1 MISTAATAS
10 RDDSRVLRHC
20 DVQVDVKTERA
31 VVLAIVALVI
41 LFRSAI
47 VAFWPQAQFDSDQ
60 AVIGLMAKHLS
71 EGRAFPMF
79 LYGSNYILAVEAWTA
94 APVFKLAG
102 VSVATL
108 KLPLVVINLAIG
120 FLLVRLLEREA
131 GLRPALA
138 AFAAVFFIL
147 PPPGTA
153 GELLNVA
160 GVNLEPFL
168 YVLLVWMTRHRPAWC
183 GFVVGLGFLQRELT
197 IYAPLAL
204 LAIGAVDGALWSRD
218 GWRRVVSAGRVAIE
232 VWLVAAVVKTFSS
245 AAGPGTTIADVP
257 AANNVTNLLARL
269 CFDPGAA
276 VGGVGS
282 LITVHWAQLFG
293 LRVQPLLEVAI
304 DSRADQ
310 GVAGSWM
317 ALAAAVAIALVRIAA
332 SIVANRGI
340 GRAHYFPAYLVLV
353 GLISSAALVVARCG
367 AVGNT
372 GYVLFTIFSAV
383 GLSAWYLQ
391 VEQQSR
397 VKTIWI
403 SLVTVWAIVAAVGHF
418 RLWDDYLRHPPY
430 GYKRLLVKE
439 LENRGIRY
447 GSTDYWNA
455 YYIAFLTNERIIMKS
470 TGFDRIREYDRI
482 VDAHKAEAVQV
493 LRLPCMGPGGERI
506 LQGIYLCPP
515 QP

>member
-10 RDDSRVLRHC
+10 RDDSRVLRHF

-183 GFVVGLGFLQRELT
+183 GFVVGLGFLQ
-197 IYAPLAL
+197 
-204 LAIGAVDGALWSRD
+204 
-218 GWRRVVSAGRVAIE
+218 
-232 VWLVAAVVKTFSS
+232 
-245 AAGPGTTIADVP
+245 
-257 AANNVTNLLARL
+257 
-269 CFDPGAA
+269 
-276 VGGVGS
+276 
-282 LITVHWAQLFG
+282 
-293 LRVQPLLEVAI
+293 
-304 DSRADQ
+304 
-310 GVAGSWM
+310 
-317 ALAAAVAIALVRIAA
+317 
-332 SIVANRGI
+332 
-340 GRAHYFPAYLVLV
+340 
-353 GLISSAALVVARCG
+353 
-367 AVGNT
+367 
-372 GYVLFTIFSAV
+372 
-383 GLSAWYLQ
+383 
-391 VEQQSR
+391 
-397 VKTIWI
+397 
-403 SLVTVWAIVAAVGHF
+403 
-418 RLWDDYLRHPPY
+418 
-430 GYKRLLVKE
+430 
-439 LENRGIRY
+439 
-447 GSTDYWNA
+447 
-455 YYIAFLTNERIIMKS
+455 
-470 TGFDRIREYDRI
+470 
-482 VDAHKAEAVQV
+482 
-493 LRLPCMGPGGERI
+493 
-506 LQGIYLCPP
+506 
-515 QP
+515 